1 VVSETIPEK
10 NTSMNAHTS
19 AQQWFDHDSSP
30 PPAFVDGG
38 ESAPWVKRRRAN
50 FLQLQALVTVVLSYQ
65 LLFAAD
71 AGMSQQ
77 LMLTAILG
85 MLAFCGLLM
94 VLPIRFIGAD
104 WFPVALGVVDAVMT
118 SLLIYTSGN
127 AGSDLY
133 LAYFVIILIVTTSR
147 TTLQLTVFMALVT
160 AIYGWALYREIE
172 DTSVVLVRHLIRIP
186 LLVVMAIFY
195 RSTAESIRLV
205 TNYDPVTGLP
215 NRRQFLRLL
224 LRGVEAGRARQALLY
239 IYLDGFKRVN
249 DTLGHVVG
257 DQLIT
262 IVAGRIK
269 QCLRTTDLIA
279 RVGPDEFS
287 ALLPTVGTPEITG
300 RLAQRILQAVKAPL
314 TLAGHEIFL
323 AANIGIVLGS
333 PNDEKPEQLMINA
346 DAAVSRAKGQGKNG
360 YEFYSPDMNARAYE
374 RLLLESRLHRAI
386 ERGEIQVYYQPQIHL
401 LSRRIVGLE
410 ALARWKDPESGL
422 VSPTTFIPL
431 AEETGLIMPIGEAV
445 LQQACR
451 QLKLWHQAGY
461 PTLQLSVNLSA
472 RQFRE
477 ADLADRIVSVL
488 TDTGLAPDSLDLE
501 LTESCIMQDA
511 ETALVTLGKLK
522 AMGIHLS
529 IDDFGTGYS
538 SLIYLRRFPLDT
550 LKIDR
555 AFTQDMV
562 SSPDAVAI
570 IDAIVAMAAALK
582 LTVIAEGVET
592 ETQMAMLL
600 KQKCYLAQGF
610 AFCKPLPAEEMTAR
624 LATWPGLGRDL
635 APHDAAA

>member
-1 VVSETIPEK
+1 MVSEASQGRS
-10 NTSMNAHTS
+10 TSMNSTTS
-19 AQQWFDHDSSP
+19 ALHRIGQEPSASP
-30 PPAFVDGG
+30 PVIGSGATSQP
-38 ESAPWVKRRRAN
+38 VKRLRAN
-50 FLQLQALVTVVLSYQ
+50 YLQLQALVTIVLSYQ
-65 LLFAAD
+65 MLFATD
-71 AGMSQQ
+71 TAGSQEVP
-77 LMLTAILG
+77 LTVIVGMLT
-85 MLAFCGLLM
+85 FCSLLI
-94 VLPIRFIGAD
+94 VLPNRFIVAD
-104 WFPVALGVVDAVMT
+104 WFPGVLGIVDTVIT
-118 SLLIYTSGN
+118 SILIYTSGN

-147 TTLQLTVFMALVT
+147 TTLQMTIFLSLVS
-160 AIYGWALYREIE
+160 AIYGWVLYREIE
-172 DTSVVLVRHLIRIP
+172 DTGIVLVQHLIRIP
-186 LLVVMAIFY
+186 LLLVMAIFY
-195 RSTAESIRLV
+195 RSTAESIRLMA
-205 TNYDPVTGLP
+205 NYDPVTGLP

-224 LRGVEAGRARQALLY
+224 SRGRAANPSRQALLY

-249 DTLGHVVG
+249 DTLGHVFG

-269 QCLRTTDLIA
+269 KCLRTTDLIA

-287 ALLPTVGTPEITG
+287 ALLPTVGTPEIAG

-314 TLAGHEIFL
+314 TLAGQEIFV
-323 AANIGIVLGS
+323 ATNIGIVLGS
-333 PNDEKPEQLMINA
+333 PDDDKPEQLMINA
-346 DAAVSRAKGQGKNG
+346 DAAVSHAKSQGKNG
-360 YEFYSPDMNARAYE
+360 YEFYSPEMNARAYE
-374 RLLLESRLHRAI
+374 HLLLESRLHRAI

-401 LSRRIVGLE
+401 VSHRIVGLE
-410 ALARWKDPESGL
+410 ALARWRDPESGL

-431 AEETGLIMPIGEAV
+431 AEETGLIMSIGEAV

-461 PTLQLSVNLSA
+461 PSLQLSVNLSA

-477 ADLADRIVSVL
+477 ADLASRIVAVL
-488 TDTGLAPDSLDLE
+488 TDTGLAPEYLDLE
-501 LTESCIMQDA
+501 LTESCIMRDA

-522 AMGIHLS
+522 ALGIHLS

-562 SSPDAVAI
+562 SSPDAMAI
-570 IDAIVAMAAALK
+570 IDAIIAMAAALK

-592 ETQMAMLL
+592 ETQIALLL
-600 KQKCYLAQGF
+600 KQKCYRAQGF
-610 AFCKPLPAEEMTAR
+610 AFCKPIPAEEMTAW
-624 LATWPGLGRDL
+624 LATWPGLGLDL
-635 APHDAAA
+635 ASHDAAA